1 MNLRVSGLTT
11 AAAVATVATVAL
23 ATLGTLASP
32 PALAAAEA
40 GMRAARDAKTG
51 QVRAP
56 TAEESKT
63 LDAAAAK
70 LRSAKGSAR
79 VGMASG
85 KLDPQPITHA
95 DGTVEQELD
104 ASTMSYSVARR
115 NADGTLER
123 VCVQGNEA
131 AAKAMKA
138 PLFAGRP
145 GPGAAL
151 TAVSNASKSS
161 KEQLK

>member
-11 AAAVATVATVAL
+11 AAVVAL
-23 ATLGTLASP
+23 AAMASA
-32 PALAAAEA
+32 PALAAADA

-70 LRSAKGSAR
+70 LRAAKGNAR

-85 KLDPQPITHA
+85 TLNPQEITYA

-104 ASTMSYSVARR
+104 ESSMSYSVARR
-115 NADGTLER
+115 NADGTIEM
-123 VCVQGNEA
+123 VCVQGKEA
-131 AAKAMKA
+131 ATKAMKA
-138 PLFAGRP
+138 PQFASRP
-145 GPGAAL
+145 APGAAGK
-151 TAVSNASKSS
+151 VSKAN

>member
-11 AAAVATVATVAL
+11 AAVLAL
-23 ATLGTLASP
+23 AAMASA
-32 PALAAAEA
+32 PALAAAET

-51 QVRAP
+51 HVRAP

-70 LRSAKGSAR
+70 LRAAKGNAR

-85 KLDPQPITHA
+85 KIDPQAVTHA

-104 ASTMSYSVARR
+104 ESTLSYSVARR
-115 NADGTLER
+115 NADGTIEMA
-123 VCVQGNEA
+123 CVQGKDA
-131 AAKAMKA
+131 ASKAMKA
-138 PLFAGRP
+138 PQFASRP
-145 GPGAAL
+145 GVSKAA
-151 TAVSNASKSS
+151 

>member
-11 AAAVATVATVAL
+11 VAVVAL
-23 ATLGTLASP
+23 AAMTSA

-51 QVRAP
+51 LVRAP

-70 LRSAKGSAR
+70 LRAAKGDRR

-85 KLDPQPITHA
+85 TLNPQAITHA

-104 ASTMSYSVARR
+104 ESTLSYSVARR
-115 NADGTLER
+115 NTDGTVEM
-123 VCVQGNEA
+123 VCVQGKDA
-131 AAKAMKA
+131 ASKAMKA
-138 PLFAGRP
+138 PQFADRP
-145 GPGAAL
+145 
-151 TAVSNASKSS
+151 AVSKAS

>member
-1 MNLRVSGLTT
+1 MKLKVSAFTK
-11 AAAVATVATVAL
+11 AAVVVVTM
-23 ATLGTLASP
+23 ASV
-32 PALAAAEA
+32 PAFAAPEA
-40 GMRAARDAKTG
+40 GMRAARDAQTG

-70 LRSAKGSAR
+70 LRAAKGDRR

-85 KLDPQPITHA
+85 TLNPQALTHA

-104 ASTMSYSVARR
+104 ESTLSYSVARR
-115 NADGTLER
+115 NADGTVEM
-123 VCVQGNEA
+123 VCVQGKDA
-131 AAKAMKA
+131 ASKAMKA
-138 PLFAGRP
+138 PQFASRP
-145 GPGAAL
+145 
-151 TAVSNASKSS
+151 AVSKVS

>member
-11 AAAVATVATVAL
+11 AAVVAL
-23 ATLGTLASP
+23 AAMASLASA

-40 GMRAARDAKTG
+40 GMRAARDPRTG

-70 LRSAKGSAR
+70 LRAAKGNAR

-85 KLDPQPITHA
+85 KLDPQAVTHA

-104 ASTMSYSVARR
+104 ESSMSYSVARR
-115 NADGTLER
+115 NADGTVEM
-123 VCVQGNEA
+123 VCVQGKEA
-131 AAKAMKA
+131 AGKAMKA
-138 PLFAGRP
+138 PQFANRP
-145 GPGAAL
+145 TPGS
-151 TAVSNASKSS
+151 VSKAS

>member
-11 AAAVATVATVAL
+11 VAVVAL
-23 ATLGTLASP
+23 AAMASA

-70 LRSAKGSAR
+70 LRAAKGNAR

-85 KLDPQPITHA
+85 KLNPQEVTHA
-95 DGTVEQELD
+95 DGAVEQELD
-104 ASTMSYSVARR
+104 ESTLSYTVARR
-115 NADGTLER
+115 NADGTIEM
-123 VCVQGNEA
+123 VCVQGKDA
-131 AAKAMKA
+131 ATKALKA
-138 PLFAGRP
+138 PQFASRP
-145 GPGAAL
+145 
-151 TAVSNASKSS
+151 AVSKAS

>member
-11 AAAVATVATVAL
+11 VAVVAL
-23 ATLGTLASP
+23 AAMASA

-40 GMRAARDAKTG
+40 GMRAARDVKTG

-70 LRSAKGSAR
+70 LRAAKGKAR
-79 VGMASG
+79 VGLASG
-85 KLDPQPITHA
+85 TLDPQAVTYA
-95 DGTVEQELD
+95 DGAVELELD
-104 ASTMSYSVARR
+104 ESTLSYSVARR
-115 NADGTLER
+115 NADGTVEM
-123 VCVQGNEA
+123 VCVQGKDA
-131 AAKAMKA
+131 ANKALKA
-138 PLFAGRP
+138 PQFASRP
-145 GPGAAL
+145 
-151 TAVSNASKSS
+151 SASKAS

>member
-11 AAAVATVATVAL
+11 VAVVAL
-23 ATLGTLASP
+23 AAMTSA

-51 QVRAP
+51 LVRAP

-70 LRSAKGSAR
+70 LRAAKGDRR

-85 KLDPQPITHA
+85 TLNPQALTHA

-104 ASTMSYSVARR
+104 ESTLSYSVARR
-115 NADGTLER
+115 NTDGTVEM
-123 VCVQGNEA
+123 VCVQGKDA
-131 AAKAMKA
+131 ASKAMKA
-138 PLFAGRP
+138 PQFAGRP
-145 GPGAAL
+145 
-151 TAVSNASKSS
+151 AVSKAS